1 MVALPPL
8 TQEQRTPGEQV
19 LFPNGP
25 VEVALLAVIDV
36 GAALRRRTAGRRLR
50 PPLEGLGE
58 QVEQRGAVE
67 ATIAG
72 RRVGEDREE
81 LCLAER
87 RGIAPEERR
96 RSPLGGLDPRRTV
109 DRRRELVGQPA
120 LGGALLGRSGKEVG

>member
-1 MVALPPL
+1 MIALPPL
-8 TQEQRTPGEQV
+8 AQEKRTPGEQV

-25 VEVALLAVIDV
+25 VEVALLAVVDV

-50 PPLEGLGE
+50 PPPQGLGE

-81 LCLAER
+81 LCLAEGG
-87 RGIAPEERR
+87 GIAAEERGR
-96 RSPLGGLDPRRTV
+96 GPLGGLDPRRAV
-109 DRRRELVGQPA
+109 DHLSQFVGQAPCTMP
-120 LGGALLGRSGKEVG
+120 LF

>member
-1 MVALPPL
+1 MIALPPL
-8 TQEQRTPGEQV
+8 AQEQRTPGEQV
-19 LFPNGP
+19 IFGNRT
-25 VEVALLAVIDV
+25 VEVALLAVVDV

-50 PPLEGLGE
+50 APLEGVSE

-81 LCLAER
+81 LGLAEG

-96 RSPLGGLDPRRTV
+96 RRPLGGLDPLRTV
-109 DRRRELVGQPA
+109 DRRCELVGQAA
-120 LGGALLGRSGKEVG
+120 L